1 MSTRAAA
8 ARRPATK
15 SAPRRATPPA
25 RPRAVAPRARTRPRL
40 RILLIPLAALL
51 LGGIVWLN
59 VAKLAVTTETTRVVE
74 RARATESQ
82 LLRLQ
87 GKLAQQEAAVV
98 SLARKRGFAEQSSD
112 ATTFLQGA
120 RGAK

>member
-1 MSTRAAA
+1 MW
-8 ARRPATK
+8 
-15 SAPRRATPPA
+15 
-25 RPRAVAPRARTRPRL
+25 
-40 RILLIPLAALL
+40 I
-51 LGGIVWLN
+51 N

-82 LLRLQ
+82 ILRLQ
-87 GKLAQQEAAVV
+87 GRLTQMEAAVV
-98 SLARKRGFAEQSSD
+98 NKARKRGFAERSSD